1 MKNYVNC
8 DIIKLCLMTFVVI
21 NGNLFPSFKQ
31 KKRRTHIMCKKNLL
45 MEMKDRRGY
54 AEMRLL
60 LRRTNVN
67 FNCMGEPLLEIVV
80 MSYLKDPT
88 LNEEEL
94 MRIAKDNAPMQ
105 FTNAVSVYSL
115 MSEALQNVY
124 THKSRKLD
132 KEGAVLFYIS
142 SIANEI
148 RINAMLA
155 TKEAE
160 EGIDATAEDRD
171 LMTTVCKRH
180 MLKPND
186 TFKEVLNH
194 VAGRSGYDDIDVMV
208 RKLKKYLKI
217 DDDISTKT
225 ATTKLCKF
233 ADEVLEE
240 KDKLIF

>member
-1 MKNYVNC
+1 
-8 DIIKLCLMTFVVI
+8 
-21 NGNLFPSFKQ
+21 
-31 KKRRTHIMCKKNLL
+31 

-60 LRRTNVN
+60 LRRTNVD

-88 LNEEEL
+88 LKEEEL

-105 FTNAVSVYSL
+105 IAIGLSVYGIIADS
-115 MSEALQNVY
+115 LQNVY
-124 THKSRKLD
+124 THKSQKLEKND
-132 KEGAVLFYIS
+132 IVMFYIS

-148 RINAMLA
+148 RINAMLE

-160 EGIDATAEDRD
+160 KGIDATAEDRD
-171 LMTTVCKRH
+171 LMTAVCKRH
-180 MLKPND
+180 MLKPKD

-217 DDDISTKT
+217 NAEISTRT
-225 ATTKLCKF
+225 ATTKLSKF
-233 ADEVLEE
+233 AEEVLKE

>member
-1 MKNYVNC
+1 
-8 DIIKLCLMTFVVI
+8 
-21 NGNLFPSFKQ
+21 
-31 KKRRTHIMCKKNLL
+31 

-60 LRRTNVN
+60 LRRTNAN
-67 FNCMGEPLLEIVV
+67 FSCMGEQLLEIAI
-80 MSYLKDPT
+80 MSYLENPALTEK
-88 LNEEEL
+88 EL
-94 MRIAKDNAPMQ
+94 MQIAEENAPMQ
-105 FTNAVSVYSL
+105 LANGVSVCSL
-115 MSEALQNVY
+115 MAEALQNVY

-132 KEGAVLFYIS
+132 KEGAVQFYVS

-148 RINAMLA
+148 RINAMLE

-180 MLKPND
+180 MLKPKD

-217 DDDISTKT
+217 DADISTKT

-240 KDKLIF
+240 KDRLIF